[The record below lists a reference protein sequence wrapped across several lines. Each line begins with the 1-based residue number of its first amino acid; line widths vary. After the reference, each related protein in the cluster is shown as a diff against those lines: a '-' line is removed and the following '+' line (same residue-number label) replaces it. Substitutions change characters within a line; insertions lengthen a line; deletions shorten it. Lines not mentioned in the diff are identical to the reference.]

1 MENSNMMNSIFLLR
15 AKELA
20 DPFIQVKNWVA
31 SQYSPPSPSFVK
43 RRILA
48 REGFA
53 DGAWIETGTYLGGTT
68 KALARIF
75 PEVISIEPSEWL
87 YAHASRR
94 LSKYNNITLLNGT
107 SEDKLEIAI
116 TSIKSKK
123 LNLWLDGHYS
133 AGATYQGENET
144 PIMRE
149 LEVVAKYL
157 YRFESVAIFIDDVR
171 CFTPGKYRDTNYPLL
186 SVLPAWCEQ
195 NQATWKIEHD
205 IFIARR
211 DPV

>member
-1 MENSNMMNSIFLLR
+1 MSSIFMLR

-20 DPFIQVKNWVA
+20 DPFIQTKNWIT
-31 SQYSPPSPSFVK
+31 SDFSPPSPSFVK

-48 REGFA
+48 REGIA

-68 KALARIF
+68 KVLAGIS
-75 PEVISIEPSEWL
+75 PEVVSIEPSEWL
-87 YAHASRR
+87 HRHATRR
-94 LSKYNNITLLNGT
+94 LSGRQNITLLNGT
-107 SEDKLEIAI
+107 SEDKLDSAI
-116 TSIKSKK
+116 TSIKSRK

-133 AGATYQGENET
+133 AGATYHGENET

-149 LEVVAKYL
+149 LEVVAKHL
-157 YRFESVAIFIDDVR
+157 SRFESTAIFIDDIR
-171 CFTPGKYRDTNYPLL
+171 CFTPGKHRDTNYPLL

-211 DPV
+211 EPA